1 MNTEPKILG
10 SWLSVAKVV
19 REENKERVTYM
30 LDFIE
35 NKRYAMRHDS
45 GLRLRSL
52 HGMCLTTARLTIKID
67 GSCFSKS
74 EHVIDLQTYHSGLR
88 ELRV

>member
-1 MNTEPKILG
+1 MNIGPKILG
-10 SWLSVAKVV
+10 SWLSVEKVV
-19 REENKERVTYM
+19 RRGNQERVTYM

-35 NKRYAMRHDS
+35 DKRYTMRHDS

-52 HGMCLTTARLTIKID
+52 HGMCLTTARLTINKD

-88 ELRV
+88 ELIV